1 MSAFRAAGIY
11 FLVSSLR
18 CFVPGEHRA
27 SEQLNHWSYDGL
39 SPKIRR
45 K

>member
-11 FLVSSLR
+11 FLASNLR
-18 CFVPGEHRA
+18 CFVPDEHRA

-39 SPKIRR
+39 SPKMRR